1 MYNESKHIEVN
12 RKKWDKWAEA
22 ADGKGKMYDYLRK
35 AQMSLIALADIKEN
49 LNILDI
55 GCGTGW
61 ALGQAA
67 KTMGYNGSFY
77 GVDLSLGMIEKAKMN
92 FSGQN
97 NFYFIVANAESI
109 PLDDDFFDI
118 IICTNS
124 FHHYLH
130 PDKAMEEIYRLLKPC
145 GKIYILDPTADNLAI
160 KLADK
165 IIKIL
170 EPAHVKIYST
180 RDFKELMTKAGLAY
194 AGNHKIQGQEKV
206 HIGVK

>member
-1 MYNESKHIEVN
+1 MHKESKHTEAN
-12 RKKWDKWAEA
+12 RKKWDRWSETY
-22 ADGKGKMYDYLRK
+22 DGNGRMFDYLRK
-35 AQMSLIALADIKEN
+35 AQMSLLGLADIKEN

-67 KTMGYNGSFY
+67 KIVGNKGSFY
-77 GVDLSLGMIEKAKMN
+77 GVDLSSGMIEKARKN
-92 FSGQN
+92 FSDHA
-97 NFYFIVANAESI
+97 NFHFLIANSESI
-109 PLDDDFFDI
+109 PLDDNFFDI

-130 PDKAMEEIYRLLKPC
+130 PDKAMKEIYRLLKPC

-160 KLADK
+160 KIADK
-165 IIKIL
+165 LIRIL
-170 EPAHVKIYST
+170 ESAHVKIYST
-180 RDFKELMTKAGLAY
+180 IEFKEMMTNAGIAY